1 MRIIPPS
8 VDVIENIKVQ
18 PYKMI
23 ERIGRICY
31 KSEDHISDNSAT
43 KFVAAMCKNHHYAM
57 LEHSHVLLGF
67 DYVAMQDFINALT
80 TYSSTFNKNLSC
92 YLNITNLRLTTHDL
106 FFVSGSLR
114 AWIEVL
120 DYIEGSRVGVDIKHL
135 FYSDYPE
142 LFAESECASLF
153 YKTSTPDRYC
163 VHIWDWDEF
172 IVYIETT
179 PHLGSTFRRQILM
192 CHVPIT
198 CIFTCDLLVHRELV
212 RHRPASFAGES
223 TRYCNYS
230 NNKFNGEITV
240 VLPQNFSNETDNPVY
255 TCWYDSCTKSER
267 AYFDLLDIGILP
279 QDARSVLPVST
290 KSDLALTCTEA
301 EWEHILDLRMR
312 GTTGKPHPQV
322 EHLMKLAYP
331 KLVEYSHGRLR
342 KDSDQ

>member
-31 KSEDHISDNSAT
+31 KSEDRISDNSAT

-57 LEHSHVLLGF
+57 LEHSHTLLGF
-67 DYVAMQDFINALT
+67 DYVAMQEFINTLT
-80 TYSSTFNKNLSC
+80 LCGSICNKNLSC
-92 YLNITNLRLTTHDL
+92 YLNITNLRLPNTN
-106 FFVSGSLR
+106 FCFVSGSLR
-114 AWIEVL
+114 AWIELL
-120 DYIEGSRVGVDIKHL
+120 DYIDDTRVGTYIQYVLHTQ
-135 FYSDYPE
+135 YPE
-142 LFAESECASLF
+142 LFIETAMVS
-153 YKTSTPDRYC
+153 DYC
-163 VHIWDWDEF
+163 IQLWDWDEF
-172 IVYIETT
+172 IIYIENNAYLDTNVKK
-179 PHLGSTFRRQILM
+179 QILM
-192 CHVPIT
+192 CHVPLT
-198 CIFTCDLLVHRELV
+198 CVFTCDLLVHRELV

-255 TCWYDSCTKSER
+255 ACWYDSCTKSEK

-322 EHLMKLAYP
+322 EYLMRLAYP